1 MGRRLLLAA
10 LGLALAT
17 FVPAT
22 ARADV
27 YDDNPAAAS
36 RGPEEVYVF
45 ARRSSDGALLERH
58 YLNGSWTD
66 WQSLG
71 GNLTSGPA
79 AVGYANT
86 IQVFARGLDG
96 AIWTRILS
104 NNTWG
109 PWSSLGG
116 YATSAPSVS
125 VRRGAINYLDLAV
138 RGGDSALYLR
148 SYIPGSG
155 WTNWS
160 GSLGGVL
167 TSGPASI
174 SQSNDHL
181 NIFVRATDGSVAQ
194 RPWNGTAWLDW
205 VGIGGG
211 IYGAPAAVS
220 RAENDLDVYVLGA
233 GNIVYQNHW
242 DARGW
247 TGWLIPGGDRTA
259 VGSPVAAVSDRSDR
273 EVLFA
278 RNGDEM
284 VYKVWDGARGW
295 DPWASFGPIA
305 VPTPAAPA
313 PPPPAPLPG
322 ELNLLTGLR
331 CTPPGGKLR
340 VSISV
345 RTPKGKKRARVSKIV
360 FYTRGKG
367 RRTRV
372 DRKSPFVV
380 HIGVNKAA
388 GRSGRV
394 YARIYHRRS
403 AKGKLH
409 RKTVS
414 RRYVVCA

>member
-1 MGRRLLLAA
+1 MGRRLLFAA
-10 LGLALAT
+10 LALTLAT
-17 FVPAT
+17 ALPAP

-36 RGPEEVYVF
+36 RGAEDMWVF
-45 ARRSSDGALLERH
+45 ARRPSDGAILERH
-58 YLNGSWTD
+58 LSAGNWTD
-66 WQSLG
+66 WASLG
-71 GNLTSGPA
+71 GSTSSGPA
-79 AVGYANT
+79 AVGYGNSIHLFVTGTDNA
-86 IQVFARGLDG
+86 V
-96 AIWTRILS
+96 WTRALTGS
-104 NNTWG
+104 TWG
-109 PWSSLGG
+109 PWLSLGG

-125 VRRGAINYLDLAV
+125 VRRGTINYLDLAV
-138 RGGDSALYLR
+138 RGSDNALWHR
-148 SYIPGSG
+148 AFIPGSG
-155 WTNWS
+155 WS
-160 GSLGGVL
+160 GFASVGGVL

-174 SQSNDHL
+174 SQSPEML
-181 NIFVRATDGSVAQ
+181 NIFVRAVDGSVAQ
-194 RPWNGTAWLDW
+194 RPWNGATWLDW
-205 VGIGGG
+205 IGLGGG

-220 RAENDLDVYVLGA
+220 RAENDLDLYARGD
-233 GNIVYQNHW
+233 GNRVYQNHW

-247 TGWLIPGGDRTA
+247 TGWSLVGGDGTA
-259 VGSPVAAVSDRSDR
+259 VGSAPAAVSDRSDR

-278 RNGDEM
+278 RSGDSL
-284 VYKVWDGARGW
+284 VYKVWDAARGW
-295 DPWASFGPIA
+295 HPWQSFGPVA

-340 VSISV
+340 VSISI
-345 RTPKGKKRARVSKIV
+345 RTPKGQKRARVSKIV

-394 YARIYHRRS
+394 YARIYYRRS